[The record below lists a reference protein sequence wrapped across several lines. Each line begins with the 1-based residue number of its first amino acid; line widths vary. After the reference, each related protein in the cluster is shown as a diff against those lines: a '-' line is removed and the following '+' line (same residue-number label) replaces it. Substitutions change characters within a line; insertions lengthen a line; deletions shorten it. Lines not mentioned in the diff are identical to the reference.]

1 MRVVVKNK
9 CRLIFIDEVSFNPR
23 HVKNYSWVSKDHD
36 SKIIAHQIGTCSTAI
51 CALTDQGV
59 LYSELRNGM
68 NSAREFVLFLIELE
82 KKLHEKEG
90 KEWNRYRKK
99 LIVVLDNATIHLT
112 EQVRGFFRV

>member
-1 MRVVVKNK
+1 
-9 CRLIFIDEVSFNPR
+9 
-23 HVKNYSWVSKDHD
+23 
-36 SKIIAHQIGTCSTAI
+36 
-51 CALTDQGV
+51 
-59 LYSELRNGM
+59 M

-90 KEWNRYRKK
+90 NEWNRYRKK